1 MNYFKSIQSIK
12 DASVEDLCKV
22 SGISIKIAE
31 DINLFYKA

>member
-1 MNYFKSIQSIK
+1 
-12 DASVEDLCKV
+12 VEDLCKV